1 MSDKLLFTG
10 LKQSMAHSRVQVVR
24 WWKGALRPRDMRGPL
39 NLVLEKKRLQV
50 LVLVVRHK
58 GRLKRSR
65 TRV

>member
-1 MSDKLLFTG
+1 
-10 LKQSMAHSRVQVVR
+10 MAHSRVQVVR
-24 WWKGALRPRDMRGPL
+24 WWKGALRLLDMRGPL

-58 GRLKRSR
+58 GRLKKSR